1 MGKID
6 TNKYVFA
13 VQEMDAETAA
23 AVASLLLLQ
32 EGREQQR
39 AVTPPNRPA
48 TPGTPLQD
56 EAPTLRSPSPVV
68 EEPVFPPT
76 LRSPSPQSDGPG
88 LELNPTAAVFPDSD
102 SDSPYFSET
111 NFTESDSPSPPH
123 SPFPQRPPSPPGTPP
138 PLNTM
143 ESSKYLHFTK
153 TSYTG
158 GYSDIFYQ
166 FYTRPV

>member
-1 MGKID
+1 MF
-6 TNKYVFA
+6 FA
-13 VQEMDAETAA
+13 VQEMDPETAA

-32 EGREQQR
+32 AGGRP
-39 AVTPPNRPA
+39 VTPPPNRPL
-48 TPGTPLQD
+48 TPGTPLRD

-68 EEPVFPPT
+68 EERIFPPM

>member
-32 EGREQQR
+32 EGREQHR

-56 EAPTLRSPSPVV
+56 EAPTLRSPSPI
-68 EEPVFPPT
+68 EERIFPPT
-76 LRSPSPQSDGPG
+76 LRSPSLQSDGPG
-88 LELNPTAAVFPDSD
+88 LELNPSAAIFPD
-102 SDSPYFSET
+102 
-111 NFTESDSPSPPH
+111 
-123 SPFPQRPPSPPGTPP
+123 
-138 PLNTM
+138 
-143 ESSKYLHFTK
+143 
-153 TSYTG
+153 
-158 GYSDIFYQ
+158 
-166 FYTRPV
+166 